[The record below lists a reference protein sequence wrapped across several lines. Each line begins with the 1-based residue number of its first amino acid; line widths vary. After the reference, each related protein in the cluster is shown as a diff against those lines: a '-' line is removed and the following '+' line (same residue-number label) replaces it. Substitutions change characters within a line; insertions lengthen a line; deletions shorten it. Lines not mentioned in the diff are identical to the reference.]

1 MPTATAPMTLGTP
14 KLSEVARIV
23 HAPARISST
32 GWPAIEAKCTDLGLV
47 FRWWQVALG
56 RLILAKRDDG
66 LYAAT
71 IGGTGASIPRQVGKT
86 FLVAAIM
93 FALCLLRPGFT
104 VLWTAHRLKTA
115 EETFGKLCVF
125 ARRRK
130 IAPFVRQIKTGSGEQ
145 QIIFRNGSRILF
157 GARERGFGRGFDEV
171 DALVFDEAQILTD
184 AALDD
189 MVPATNQSRQP
200 EGALML
206 FVGTPPRPQDPG
218 EVFSRMRADALAGDE
233 DTGWVEFG
241 ADPDFRP
248 TPLPAPLSDADWG
261 QVATANPSFPA
272 DTSKTAILRMRKK
285 LGDDSFLREG
295 MGQWNATVANRDQL
309 DHDLWLELADPTAER
324 GRPVFGVD
332 VDADRQV
339 WIGTAWRRADGLVQV
354 ELVPTDGVTPLTL
367 EDRAARLRESFSA
380 PVGCGGTTGDLAG
393 GTLVKTAEFAAA
405 CGTFTDL
412 LSERQIRH
420 GNHPDL
426 NLAIAAA
433 KRINYGTAGAKQW
446 QLRDVEGI
454 GPLAAVTR
462 ALAVLDEGRSVYET
476 RGVLIV

>member
-1 MPTATAPMTLGTP
+1 MSGTP

-23 HAPARISST
+23 HAPARITTT
-32 GWPAIEAKCTDLGLV
+32 GWPAVEAKCADLGIV

-56 RLILAKRDDG
+56 RLILAKREDG
-66 LYAAT
+66 MYAST

-86 FLVAAIM
+86 FLVAGIM

-115 EETFGKLCVF
+115 EETFGKLQVF

-130 IAPFVRQIKTGSGEQ
+130 IAPFVKQVFTGSGEQ
-145 QIIFRNGSRILF
+145 QIVFHNGSRILF

-184 AALDD
+184 SALDD

-200 EGALML
+200 EGVLML

-218 EVFSRMRADALAGDE
+218 EVFTRMRNDALAGDE

-261 QVATANPSFPA
+261 QIATANPSFPE
-272 DTSKTAILRMRKK
+272 DTSRTAILRMRKK

-295 MGQWNATVANRDQL
+295 AGIWGLGVGATSSL
-309 DHDLWLELADPTAER
+309 DIDAWGSLADPSAER

-332 VDADRQV
+332 VDADRRV
-339 WIGTAWRRADGLVQV
+339 WIGTAWRRPDGLVQV
-354 ELVPTDGVTPLTL
+354 ELVPTEGVTPLTL
-367 EDRAARLRESFSA
+367 GDRVARLREKFSA
-380 PVGCGGTTGDLAG
+380 PVGCGGTTGDLTG
-393 GTLVKTAEFAAA
+393 GTVVKTSEFAAA

-412 LSERQIRH
+412 LEERQIRH

-426 NLAIAAA
+426 NGAVAAA
-433 KRINYGTAGAKQW
+433 KPINYGTAGAKQW

-462 ALAVLDEGRSVYET
+462 ALAVLASTPASVYEE
-476 RGVLIV
+476 RGALVF